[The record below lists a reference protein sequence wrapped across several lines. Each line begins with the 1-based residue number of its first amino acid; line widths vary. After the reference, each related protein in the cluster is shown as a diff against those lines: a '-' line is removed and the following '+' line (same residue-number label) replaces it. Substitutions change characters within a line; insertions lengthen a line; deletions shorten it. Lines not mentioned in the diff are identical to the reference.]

1 MPIRGNRWAFGNFEK
16 SLAGQVEYDL
26 RETTVV
32 GSMNRAGEQLF
43 EPNID
48 PDAGFFAVI
57 LRRESDTPLL
67 KGSST
72 KPLARFRCHV
82 FSGPHAEIPFS
93 LQVLDYPS
101 QNTPLNQLSLDH
113 FTAEM
118 FPVFTCDNANISNS
132 LKSAKPGTVVKV
144 DYENRENLSSPRIIE
159 TTSFPVL
166 TPENFRTT
174 ISQFLS
180 GTPTNAGSLSQQQSS
195 QINTPETQKRLRK
208 ESLAKTNNQ
217 SLGLL
222 FPITGGRVSTNPK
235 SRFGPR
241 FLDSG
246 AKRKHAGVDIGGRY
260 GQAILAVESGRV
272 IQLQRSRSFYGWYVV
287 VEHNKKGV
295 RFWSLYAHMGKFDV
309 RLGKKVA
316 RGQKLG
322 EIGKTGKTSG
332 PHVHFELRVSS
343 NSRDGAVEPYIHF
356 DNLPGKLP

>member
-1 MPIRGNRWAFGNFEK
+1 MPIRGNRWVFGNFEK
-16 SLAGQVEYDL
+16 TSAGKVEYDL

-43 EPNID
+43 EPNLD
-48 PDAGFFAVI
+48 PDTGFYAVI
-57 LRRESDTPLL
+57 LRRESDTPLPN
-67 KGSST
+67 GSST

-93 LQVLDYPS
+93 LQALDYPS
-101 QNTPLNQLSLDH
+101 QNTPLSQLSLDH
-113 FTAEM
+113 FTTEM
-118 FPVFTCDNANISNS
+118 FPIFTCGNSSLSNS
-132 LKSAKPGTVVKV
+132 LKSAKPGTIVKV
-144 DYENRENLSSPRIIE
+144 DYENRENLSAPRITE
-159 TTSFPVL
+159 TTSFPIL

-180 GTPTNAGSLSQQQSS
+180 GTPTNVGSSQQQSM
-195 QINTPETQKRLRK
+195 QVNTPETQKRLRK

-222 FPITGGRVSTNPK
+222 FPIAGGRVSTNPK

-241 FLDSG
+241 FLNSG
-246 AKRKHAGVDIGGRY
+246 VRRNHRGIDISGQY

-272 IQLQRSRSFYGWYVV
+272 IELRRSRSFYGWYVV

-309 RLGKKVA
+309 QLGKKVT

-322 EIGKTGKTSG
+322 EIGKTGNTAG
-332 PHVHFELRVSS
+332 PHVHFELRTGN
-343 NSRDGAVEPYIHF
+343 NSRGGAVEPYIHF
-356 DNLPGKLP
+356 DNLPGTLP